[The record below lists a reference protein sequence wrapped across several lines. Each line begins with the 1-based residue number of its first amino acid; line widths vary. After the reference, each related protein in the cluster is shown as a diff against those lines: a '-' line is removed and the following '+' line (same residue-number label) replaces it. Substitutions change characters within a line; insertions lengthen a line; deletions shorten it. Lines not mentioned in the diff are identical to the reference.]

1 MVDAAQ
7 DFEEASMI
15 DSNPMLL
22 SSHCLPI
29 PTMFRFNSFEKFFDT
44 AIRRSPKS
52 SAQMVVLC
60 RLGEL
65 PFSVESKKIRR

>member
-15 DSNPMLL
+15 DSNLMLL

-29 PTMFRFNSFEKFFDT
+29 PAMFRFDSFETIF
-44 AIRRSPKS
+44 
-52 SAQMVVLC
+52 
-60 RLGEL
+60 
-65 PFSVESKKIRR
+65 